1 SLVAGVPPELD
12 ALGARMLSKD
22 PLRRPADGRAAH
34 AALVGLGTDSDV
46 DKLFPPTP
54 SLTLDARAASPAG
67 PVASSIAVLS
77 FLDMSPERDQG
88 YLCDG
93 IADELIDALSTVEGL
108 RVAARISS
116 FWFKSTAADARD
128 IGNRLGVD
136 AILEGGVRL
145 AGKRLRV
152 TVQLVDVA
160 TGYQRWSHR
169 FEGTLD
175 DVFAIQ
181 DEIAGRV
188 VKALRGMLSSR
199 DEEAMRRPGT
209 NVEAYSYFLRA
220 RQLIHSVSP
229 AAYASAVQMF
239 DRAIEIDPTYA
250 PAYAGLAEMHCR
262 YFEWSYGDDAV
273 RAAADRA
280 SARALEI
287 APQLAESHVARGQV
301 LKVFQRYDEAQREF
315 EDAIRLAPNS
325 FDAHH
330 LYGRLCFSIGKIE
343 ESVVLFRRA
352 SEIRIEDYQ
361 CPLLLAQS
369 LRRLGR
375 HAESRAPRREGI
387 HRVERQLR
395 LWPSDARALALGAA
409 EIVHDGE
416 AERALEWAQRAVAA
430 APDDPGVWYNVAC
443 VYAGLHMKEEAL
455 VWLAKTF
462 SLGMGAREW
471 VERDPDFD
479 FVRDDPRFQALVDKL
494 S

>member
-1 SLVAGVPPELD
+1 VPPELD

-34 AALVGLGTDSDV
+34 AALVGLDV
-46 DKLFPPTP
+46 DARGSTAAAEVDTLFPQVP
-54 SLTLDARAASPAG
+54 SLTLDARAAASAG

-93 IADELIDALSTVEGL
+93 IAEELIDALSTVEGL

-128 IGNRLGVD
+128 IGTRLGVD

-209 NVEAYSYFLRA
+209 NIEAYSYYLRA
-220 RQLIHSVSP
+220 RQLDHNMSP

-250 PAYAGLAEMHCR
+250 PAYAGLAEVHCR
-262 YFEWSYGDDAV
+262 YFEWSYGDEAV

-280 SARALEI
+280 STRALEI
-287 APQLAESHVARGQV
+287 APHLAESHIARGQV
-301 LKVFQRYDEAQREF
+301 LQAFHRHDEARLEF
-315 EDAIRLAPNS
+315 DEAIRIAPNS
-325 FDAHH
+325 FDANH
-330 LYGRLCFSIGKIE
+330 LYGRLCFAEPPRSGSRTISHRCSSPSRCAGSAATPNRVHRGAKGSIASSASSGCG
-343 ESVVLFRRA
+343 RMMRA
-352 SEIRIEDYQ
+352 
-361 CPLLLAQS
+361 
-369 LRRLGR
+369 
-375 HAESRAPRREGI
+375 HSRSAPRRSFTT
-387 HRVERQLR
+387 VN
-395 LWPSDARALALGAA
+395 PSARSNGRSEPSRRRPTIRASGPTSLAPT
-409 EIVHDGE
+409 
-416 AERALEWAQRAVAA
+416 RACA
-430 APDDPGVWYNVAC
+430 
-443 VYAGLHMKEEAL
+443 
-455 VWLAKTF
+455 
-462 SLGMGAREW
+462 
-471 VERDPDFD
+471 
-479 FVRDDPRFQALVDKL
+479 
-494 S
+494 